1 MKISIITPSF
11 NQGEFIEDT
20 IRSVLAQDH
29 DDVEHIVMDGGSTD
43 GTRSVLSRYPHL
55 KWTSERD
62 GGQSN
67 AINTGFRQATGEIL
81 AWLNSDDY
89 YEPNVFGDIARYFAE
104 HPDCMLLFGDITFV
118 DRNGHSLFGYS
129 GDTIS
134 YERLIACP
142 EIVRQPSMF
151 WRRDV
156 VRELGGVDESL
167 HLVMDFDFFL
177 RVGARYRFHYLA
189 RNLSYYRYYTE
200 NKSLSMERR
209 QLREI
214 YHVYRK
220 NGVRFTWPVVR
231 FLLSKSAHAYGL
243 APVLRPLAGFF
254 RRRGTPA

>member
-1 MKISIITPSF
+1 MKISIITPSY

-20 IRSVLAQDH
+20 IRSVLDQDH
-29 DDVEHIVMDGGSTD
+29 DDVEHLVMDGGSTD
-43 GTRSVLSRYPHL
+43 GTRAILSGYPHL

-67 AINTGFRQATGEIL
+67 AINKGFRKATGEIL

-104 HPDCMLLFGDITFV
+104 HPDCMFLFGDITFV
-118 DRNGHSLFGYS
+118 NKDRQPLFAFTG
-129 GDTIS
+129 GTIS

-142 EIVRQPSMF
+142 DIVRQPSMF

-177 RVGARYRFHYLA
+177 RIGRRYRFHYLP

-200 NKSLSMERR
+200 NKSLSMARR
-209 QLREI
+209 QVREI

-220 NGVRFTWPVVR
+220 NGVHFTWPVVR
-231 FLLSKSAHAYGL
+231 YLLAKVASAYGL
-243 APVLRPLAGFF
+243 APVVKPLADMFKS
-254 RRRGTPA
+254 RRRPG